1 MTRLL
6 RAELLKLRTTRTA
19 WGLLIATVALT
30 GAAVAGAV
38 IVADNA
44 GTALESD
51 EGVRLV
57 LHVSGAGAV
66 LVLVLGIIMT
76 AGEYR
81 QGTATDTF
89 LTTPQRWRVLGAKLV
104 SAAGVGALFGASSA
118 GVALLVAS
126 HTYQLKG
133 YTLPLDGAGAGSI
146 LLGAVFYASLF
157 GALGAALGSLVRN
170 QVGAIVGCLAWLFV
184 AEQIL
189 LGIAPNLGRFLP
201 AAAGRALVRDPA
213 GNLLGQ
219 PAAGVILG
227 LYAVVIMAAGIYVE
241 RRRDA

>member
-6 RAELLKLRTTRTA
+6 RAELLKLRTTRTV
-19 WGLLIATVALT
+19 WGLLVATVVLT
-30 GAAVAGAV
+30 GTAVAGAV

-44 GTALESD
+44 GVNLDSD

-76 AGEYR
+76 AGEHR

-89 LTTPQRWRVLGAKLV
+89 LTTPLRWRVLAAKLV
-104 SAAGVGALFGASSA
+104 TATVVGAAFGALSS
-118 GVALLVAS
+118 GVALAVAT
-126 HTYQLKG
+126 HMYQLKG
-133 YTLPLDGAGAGSI
+133 HTFPLDASGAGSI
-146 LLGAVFYASLF
+146 LVGAVVYASLF
-157 GALGAALGSLVRN
+157 GALGAALGSLIRN

-184 AEQIL
+184 AEQIV
-189 LGIAPNLGRFLP
+189 LGIAPTVGRYLP
-201 AAAGRALVRDPA
+201 AAAGRALVRDPN
-213 GNLLGQ
+213 GELLAQ
-219 PAAGVILG
+219 ASAGVVLA
-227 LYAVVIMAAGIYVE
+227 LYAAAIMAVGVYVE